1 TRTGGTG
8 GNDNNSGTG
17 GNNNN
22 GNSNGNSN
30 SNGNGGNNESGNS
43 NGGGENGDGSG
54 SGSGGAGGSGGGT
67 SGSGG
72 GTGDSESHHSGP
84 TGSSGNGTG
93 PAFGPSG
100 MTGAGTS
107 GALSGTDPLSLFS
120 EVLQLISSAI
130 PTLVQLGN
138 QLAAQLGPGLQALV
152 KSVEDGATTVK
163 QALADAAELIEDE
176 LGELEDLVSPSGAT
190 GPVTF
195 AVMPEIGRAGGN
207 QPEFFVDFTST
218 RSTDAVAGTEVTT
231 IGAPGISAEGDR

>member
-1 TRTGGTG
+1 
-8 GNDNNSGTG
+8 
-17 GNNNN
+17 
-22 GNSNGNSN
+22 
-30 SNGNGGNNESGNS
+30 
-43 NGGGENGDGSG
+43 
-54 SGSGGAGGSGGGT
+54 
-67 SGSGG
+67 
-72 GTGDSESHHSGP
+72 
-84 TGSSGNGTG
+84 
-93 PAFGPSG
+93 

-195 AVMPEIGRAGGN
+195 AIVPEIGRAGGN